1 MIADLKHLLIV
12 ISTVEEKDKSETRR
26 LQPTLKAH
34 RGQITML
41 ARSGEEMTVNLDDD
55 DNIEI
60 LTGIVGSVE
69 TKLNLLE
76 EVVR

>member
-1 MIADLKHLLIV
+1 
-12 ISTVEEKDKSETRR
+12 
-26 LQPTLKAH
+26 
-34 RGQITML
+34 ML